1 MSCKEVNVGVD
12 KALVRSETTL
22 TAAVLK
28 AMSDK
33 LDKVLESETNHSL
46 TKWLKN
52 RRKINKKTTKT
63 SSQIKSKE
71 RVRDLGEVFTNE
83 REVNAMLDL
92 IPNITIEMTFLEP
105 SCGNGNFLIEIL
117 RRKLNLISKE
127 DDTPTAILKCY
138 ASIYGVDIMPDNVT
152 ESKQRMLDM
161 LPMKELEQEVKTIL
175 DNQIIVGD
183 FLKMYG
189 YEETKK
195 KRKTKKENK
204 T

>member
-1 MSCKEVNVGVD
+1 MS
-12 KALVRSETTL
+12 
-22 TAAVLK
+22 
-28 AMSDK
+28 
-33 LDKVLESETNHSL
+33 
-46 TKWLKN
+46 
-52 RRKINKKTTKT
+52 KKTTKT

-117 RRKLNLISKE
+117 RRKLNLVSKE
-127 DDTPTAILKCY
+127 NDAQTAILKCY
-138 ASIYGVDIMPDNVT
+138 ASIYGIDIMPDNVT

-204 T
+204 N